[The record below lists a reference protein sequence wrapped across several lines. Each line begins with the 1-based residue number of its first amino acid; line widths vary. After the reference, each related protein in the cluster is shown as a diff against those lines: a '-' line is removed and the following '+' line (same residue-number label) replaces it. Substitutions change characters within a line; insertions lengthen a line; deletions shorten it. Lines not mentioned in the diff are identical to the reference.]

1 MNFDTF
7 KHELSNLNSYRKSLK
22 KIEEEMEDIIYQFA
36 GVKGIRYD
44 REPSMRNIRLA
55 ESVKLKMTEALKEPQ
70 REYDFTLMMI
80 QRIERNL
87 SLLPQDTRDMCVM
100 HYVDRMPL
108 VYVGDAYGYTPSG
121 AIRKMQREVEKI

>member
-1 MNFDTF
+1 MNYDTF
-7 KHELSNLNSYRKSLK
+7 KHEVSVLKAYKKSLRQ
-22 KIEEEMEDIIYQFA
+22 IEEEMEDIIYQYC

-44 REPSMRNIRLA
+44 REPSIRNVA
-55 ESVKLKMTEALKEPQ
+55 MEEATKLKMSEALEEPQ

-87 SLLPQDTRDMCVM
+87 LLLPQDVREMCVM

-108 VYVGDAYGYTPSG
+108 AYVGDAYGYTPSG